1 LPEIGRNQDLK
12 EEEKMPATGYLSLDQ
27 LKKLHSDGEIDT
39 VIMAFT
45 DMQGRLIGKRVAARH
60 FIENIAAHGAECCN
74 YLLAVDIENNTVQ
87 GYEISSWDTG
97 YADMAMIPDMS
108 TLRAAPWLPGSVIVT
123 TDLQTTSHADIAQSP
138 RSILKRQVER
148 LASMNL
154 KAYVGTEL
162 EFIVF
167 DDTFREAWGKGYRD
181 LRPSTDYNVDY
192 DLLASTRVEPMLRE
206 IRNAMDG
213 AGMYCEGVKGECN
226 LGQQEIAFLYD
237 EVVRT
242 CDNHSIYKSGAKMI
256 ADKHGKSLTFMA
268 KYNEREGNSCHIHMS
283 FRGSDGSAVFADASD
298 ARGMSKTFKQFL
310 AGQLKLMRE
319 FSLFY
324 APQINSYKR
333 FVEGSFAPT
342 AVAWGVDNRTVSL
355 RVVGQGHGMRVENR
369 VPGGDVNQYLATAA
383 MIAAGIYGI
392 ENQLELEELTEGNGY
407 QAAKPHVPSTMR
419 EAMELFDKS
428 KIARDVFGD
437 AVVDHYVHYARTE
450 IRSFESS
457 VTEWERFR
465 GFERV

>member
-1 LPEIGRNQDLK
+1 LVKGRKFDLK
-12 EEEKMPATGYLSLDQ
+12 EEGVMSNKGFISLEQ
-27 LKKLHSDGEIDT
+27 LKSLYESGEIDT
-39 VIMAFT
+39 VVMGFT
-45 DMQGRLIGKRVAARH
+45 DMQGRLIGKRASARH
-60 FIENIAAHGAECCN
+60 FIENLAGHGAECCN

-87 GYEISSWDTG
+87 GYDISSWDTG

-108 TLRAAPWLPGSVIVT
+108 TLRMAPWLPGSVIVN
-123 TDLQTTSHADIAQSP
+123 TDLYTTSHELISQSP
-138 RSILKRQVER
+138 RSILLRQVER
-148 LASMNL
+148 LEKLGMRAF
-154 KAYVGTEL
+154 VGTEL

-167 DDTFREAWGKGYRD
+167 DDTYREAWAKGYKD
-181 LRPSTDYNVDY
+181 LKASTDYNVDY
-192 DLLASTRVEPMLRE
+192 DILASTRLEPMLRE
-206 IRNAMDG
+206 IRNSMDA

-242 CDNHSIYKSGAKMI
+242 CDNHGVYKSGAKII
-256 ADKHGKSLTFMA
+256 AEKHGKSLTFMA

-283 FRGSDGSAVFADASD
+283 FRGLDGSAVFADKSD
-298 ARGMSKTFKQFL
+298 PRGMSATFKSFL
-310 AGQLKLMRE
+310 AGQMKLMRE
-319 FSLFY
+319 FSLLY

-333 FVEGSFAPT
+333 YVEGSFAPT
-342 AVAWGVDNRTVSL
+342 AIAWGLDNRTLAL

-392 ENQLELEELTEGNGY
+392 ENNLELDEMTVGNGY
-407 QAAKPHVPSTMR
+407 ASDKPRIPSSMP
-419 EAMELFDKS
+419 EAMELFANS

-437 AVVDHYVHYARTE
+437 EVVDHYVHYAKTE
-450 IRSFESS
+450 IRDYNSA
-457 VTEWERFR
+457 VTEWERVR

>member
-1 LPEIGRNQDLK
+1 
-12 EEEKMPATGYLSLDQ
+12 MPATGYLSLDQ
-27 LKKLHSDGEIDT
+27 LKALQNDGEIDT

-60 FIENIAAHGAECCN
+60 FIENIASHGAECCN

-97 YADMAMIPDMS
+97 YADMAMVPDMT

-123 TDLQTTSHADIAQSP
+123 TDLQTTSHDDIAQSP

-148 LASMNL
+148 LAAMNL
-154 KAYVGTEL
+154 KAFVGTEL

-167 DDTFREAWGKGYRD
+167 DDTFREAWAKGYRN
-181 LRPSTDYNVDY
+181 LSPTTDYNVDY

-206 IRNAMDG
+206 IRNAMDD

-283 FRGSDGSAVFADASD
+283 FRGKDGEAVFSDASD
-298 ARGMSKTFKQFL
+298 SRGMSKTFKHFL
-310 AGQLKLMRE
+310 AGQLQLMRE
-319 FSLFY
+319 FTLFY

-333 FVEGSFAPT
+333 YVEGSFAPT

-383 MIAAGIYGI
+383 MIAAGIHGI
-392 ENQLELEELTEGNGY
+392 ENELDLEDITLGNGY
-407 QAAKPHVPSTMR
+407 QAAKPRVPGTMR
-419 EAMELFDKS
+419 EAMELFDNS